1 MKYFVYIYKDVVY
14 VTNET
19 IKFLKEKLNDK
30 VTTEDKTIVSI
41 VFNPNTMLEN
51 YKERSEPSDW
61 GSYWGNDIWD
71 DCLYSMVL
79 EYLNNWNGELNSN
92 SVY

>member
-1 MKYFVYIYKDVVY
+1 
-14 VTNET
+14 
-19 IKFLKEKLNDK
+19 
-30 VTTEDKTIVSI
+30 
-41 VFNPNTMLEN
+41 MLEN

-61 GSYWGNDIWD
+61 GSDWGNDIWD

-79 EYLNNWNGELNSN
+79 EYLNNWKGSLNSN